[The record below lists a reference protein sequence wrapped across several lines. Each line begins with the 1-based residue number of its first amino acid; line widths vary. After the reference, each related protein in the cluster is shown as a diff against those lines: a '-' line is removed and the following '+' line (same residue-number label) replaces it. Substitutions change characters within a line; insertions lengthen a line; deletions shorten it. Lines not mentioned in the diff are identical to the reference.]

1 MATRGLPRDSGH
13 LPTAKGLHA
22 DDRARRGARGPVRV
36 QDARLDFRE
45 ESTDFGGLAAEDP
58 RGQAVVSVVSDLNR
72 IFETVHE
79 DNRDDRHEQIL
90 YVDSVVSVV
99 AVHFRGLD
107 EGSGY
112 VERLSLCC

>member
-58 RGQAVVSVVSDLNR
+58 RGQAVVSLVSDLNR

-79 DNRDDRHEQIL
+79 DNREDRHEQL
-90 YVDSVVSVV
+90 LFVDSVVTGDAVTDHSVDV
-99 AVHFRGLD
+99 VTTSRAQ
-107 EGSGY
+107 
-112 VERLSLCC
+112 